1 MRRPASSLL
10 SWLRLGLDGELLQ
23 LAAALAYSTL
33 LAVVPLVAVI
43 FSVLSMFPV
52 FEEWTLTA
60 ETFIFQNFVPASGE
74 VVSEHLQSFSS
85 QVGKLTAIGL
95 VTLLAT
101 ALLLLA
107 TIENA
112 LNRTWGV
119 EAGRSTGYRIMI
131 YWTLLTLGPIM
142 IIASLTISSYLISTA
157 LLNGGARATS
167 GLDLLIPVL
176 PFLLEL
182 SAFVV
187 MYYLV
192 PNYRTRFVNAL
203 VGALVAAV
211 LFEIAKIGFTWYVS
225 EFNSFEVIYGA
236 LGAIPIFLIWIY
248 ISWLVILV
256 GARYAAQL
264 DRRAAEAGDG
274 DD

>member
-1 MRRPASSLL
+1 MRHSVSSIL
-10 SWLRLGLDGELLQ
+10 SWLRLGLDAELLQ
-23 LAAALAYSTL
+23 LAASLAYSTL
-33 LAVVPLVAVI
+33 LAVVPLVTVI

-52 FEEWTLTA
+52 FEGWTMTA
-60 ETFIFQNFVPASGE
+60 ETFIFENFVPASGE
-74 VVSEHLQSFSS
+74 VISEYLQSFSA

-119 EAGRSTGYRIMI
+119 EAGRSTGHRIMI

-157 LLNGGARATS
+157 LFNS
-167 GLDLLIPVL
+167 GPPAASGFDLLIPVL

-182 SAFVV
+182 SAFIV

-203 VGALVAAV
+203 VGALIAAV

-225 EFNSFEVIYGA
+225 EFNSYEVIYGA
-236 LGAIPIFLIWIY
+236 LGVIPIFLIWIY
-248 ISWLVILV
+248 ISWLVILI

-264 DRRAAEAGDG
+264 DRRYADAGEN